1 MRTGIRIGKND
12 CAESAKAKNAE
23 RQRIQ
28 EIYKATYGAQLKRLK
43 AEERARWRQ
52 LKKEAYQPRSNR

>member
-12 CAESAKAKNAE
+12 SAEVAEAKNAE

-28 EIYKATYGAQLKRLK
+28 EIYKATWGAQLKRLK
-43 AEERARWRQ
+43 AEERARWQ
-52 LKKEAYQPRSNR
+52 HLKKEAYQQRSNR